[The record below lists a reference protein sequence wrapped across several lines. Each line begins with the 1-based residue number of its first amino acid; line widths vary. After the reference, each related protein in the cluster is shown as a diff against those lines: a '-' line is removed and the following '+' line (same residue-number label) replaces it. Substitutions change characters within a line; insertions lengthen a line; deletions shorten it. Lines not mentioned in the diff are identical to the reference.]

1 VEQPLATDFEPAI
14 RALQEELAAQRG
26 QRDADQT
33 ALAAALAEQAQRA
46 AEAEALRAEMKA
58 GAKAETKKVAAE
70 QATQDDALREVQ
82 VQVQG
87 HTDGLAGLKNE
98 LKTAMAANG
107 ATAKKV
113 ADLET
118 MLEKLEGRVDLAGG
132 DGGDASAAL
141 LTRLEEVE
149 GSLEQLSGMTG
160 LKADVAEHGSRL
172 AELFTR
178 KAGKD
183 DVDGLATKLGGLSD
197 TFSTELQRQSREIA
211 ADLSEARCGLESKLA
226 GLGEQVGGKA
236 DAIILSELD
245 ATVRSEVE
253 RLAAIAKIK
262 ISKDALEARLATG
275 RDAISL

>member
-1 VEQPLATDFEPAI
+1 
-14 RALQEELAAQRG
+14 
-26 QRDADQT
+26 
-33 ALAAALAEQAQRA
+33 
-46 AEAEALRAEMKA
+46 
-58 GAKAETKKVAAE
+58 
-70 QATQDDALREVQ
+70 
-82 VQVQG
+82 
-87 HTDGLAGLKNE
+87 
-98 LKTAMAANG
+98 
-107 ATAKKV
+107 
-113 ADLET
+113 

-141 LTRLEEVE
+141 LKRLEEAE
-149 GSLEQLSGMTG
+149 ALLEQLSGMTG